1 MREAD
6 ESLVGRT
13 IAGKFVVLEVLGK
26 GAMGCVYKAR
36 QTSLDKI
43 VAIKLLH
50 PDLATESTFAARF
63 KREAKAASKLDH
75 PNSIRIIDFG
85 EDEAGLLFI
94 AMEFVDGRSLLR
106 LLVDEWPVPPARIV
120 GVLVQVLGALAL
132 AHDQGI
138 VHRDVKPDNIL
149 VTSTTDDEGT
159 PIDVVKVCDFGIAK
173 INDVRAYAT
182 GPGTT
187 GPLTR
192 SGTLVGT
199 PEYMS
204 PEQGRGDPLDARS
217 DLYSVGVI
225 LFQLL
230 TGRVPFEAESAIG
243 IILKHITDP
252 PPDPFALNPAAD
264 PRLVVVALKAM
275 GKARE
280 DRYASAREMR
290 AALRAAL
297 AGVATATPGSEPPTR
312 SGASRPQLV
321 AASTVAGLASG
332 GARSAPSFPADNLG
346 HAETEAEL
354 VIPTTPRWRYAAGLL
369 VICGLGTAAFY
380 VAKPPG
386 DPGGPTPH
394 PSGGEPPLAILEHD
408 DPLSPL
414 TFPSADGGKRTRR
427 PVAVGPGPARPVG
440 NGSSPLPLP
449 LPLPAPAPPPSA
461 AGSPA
466 VAPQSDPPPASAAP
480 SASGDTPSA
489 GPFVPGRTW
498 VEIGMANG
506 DRVRD
511 QAVKQA
517 VQSLRLDLGAC
528 YRAAL
533 VGGQSHATGIGV
545 VNFSFDAQG
554 RAQAAVVTNVQF
566 LPGMG
571 RCLQQNLLHVTVP
584 PSALSDP
591 GTGATADVQ
600 LVFHDE
606 P

>member
-13 IAGKFVVLEVLGK
+13 IAGKFVLLDVLGK

-43 VAIKLLH
+43 VALKLLH
-50 PDLATESTFAARF
+50 PDLATDATFAARF

-85 EDEAGLLFI
+85 EDEGHLLFI
-94 AMEFVDGRSLLR
+94 AMEYVDGRSLLR

-120 GVLVQVLGALAL
+120 GILVQVLGALAL

-138 VHRDVKPDNIL
+138 VHRDVKPENIL
-149 VTSTTDDEGT
+149 VTSTVDDEGT

-173 INDVRAYAT
+173 INDARAYET

-217 DLYSVGVI
+217 DIYSVGVI
-225 LFQLL
+225 LYQLL

-252 PPDPFALNPAAD
+252 PPDPLSINPAAD
-264 PRLVVVALKAM
+264 AQLALVALKAL
-275 GKARE
+275 GKPRD
-280 DRYASAREMR
+280 DRFASAREMR
-290 AALRAAL
+290 TALRAAGEGTSSL
-297 AGVATATPGSEPPTR
+297 SGPPAQ
-312 SGASRPQLV
+312 SAVSRPQLV
-321 AASTVAGLASG
+321 AASTVAGLATG
-332 GARSAPSFPADNLG
+332 GTSARSLPPDSEIA

-354 VIPTTPRWRYAAGLL
+354 VIPTTPRWKYAAALL
-369 VICGLGTAAFY
+369 VICGLGAGAFY
-380 VAKPPG
+380 VAQPPG
-386 DPGGPTPH
+386 AGVGPASAS
-394 PSGGEPPLAILEHD
+394 PSGEPPLAVLAPE

-414 TFPSADGGKRTRR
+414 TFPSADGGRRSTSRR
-427 PVAVGPGPARPVG
+427 PVVTVPGPARTA
-440 NGSSPLPLP
+440 GSASSGLPLP
-449 LPLPAPAPPPSA
+449 LPPPPPPSS
-461 AGSPA
+461 AGAGPLPLPPPPEPPPTA
-466 VAPQSDPPPASAAP
+466 TANADPP
-480 SASGDTPSA
+480 G
-489 GPFVPGRTW
+489 GPYVAGRTW
-498 VEIGMANG
+498 VQIGMANG

-511 QAVKQA
+511 KDVKQA
-517 VQSLRLDLGAC
+517 MLALRLELGNC
-528 YRAAL
+528 YRNAL
-533 VGGQSHATGIGV
+533 VAAQSHATGIGV
-545 VNFSFDAQG
+545 VNFSFDSQG
-554 RAQAAVVTNVQF
+554 RAQAAIVTNIQF
-566 LPGMG
+566 LPSMG
-571 RCLQQNLLHVTVP
+571 RCVQEHLLHVTVP
-584 PSALSDP
+584 VAALTDP
-591 GTGATADVQ
+591 ATGGTADVQ
-600 LVFHDE
+600 LIFHNE